1 MANPDNVAE
10 GFPFSGQTKIIIFYF
25 IKNILQRHAPSFAAG
40 CRMKNL
46 YVPTV
51 PIDCRMATIE
61 NAKEALA
68 GESQANRKYQA
79 FSDKAAE
86 EGFKNVATLYK
97 AASEAEAI
105 HAKKLLKVLSAIE
118 STEKNLEASIAGET
132 HEFTTMYPE
141 FVKAAEAEKRSDAV
155 LAFTHAMKAEE
166 VHAGLYRKALAAVKS
181 KQDLGREKVFL
192 CPVCGNIEMGKAPEK
207 CPICGVFGKQFREI
221 TL

>member
-1 MANPDNVAE
+1 
-10 GFPFSGQTKIIIFYF
+10 
-25 IKNILQRHAPSFAAG
+25 
-40 CRMKNL
+40 
-46 YVPTV
+46 
-51 PIDCRMATIE
+51 MATTD

-86 EGFKNVATLYK
+86 EGFKNIAVLYK

-105 HAKKLLKVLSAIE
+105 HAKKLLKVLTAVE
-118 STEKNLEASIAGET
+118 STAKNLEVSIAGET
-132 HEFTTMYPE
+132 HEFTIMYPE

-166 VHAGLYRKALAAVKS
+166 VHAGLYKKALAAIKAGN
-181 KQDLGREKVFL
+181 DLGREKVFL
-192 CPVCGNIEMGKAPEK
+192 CPVCGNIEIGKVPDK
-207 CPICGVFGKQFREI
+207 CPLCSAFGKQFREI

>member
-1 MANPDNVAE
+1 
-10 GFPFSGQTKIIIFYF
+10 
-25 IKNILQRHAPSFAAG
+25 
-40 CRMKNL
+40 
-46 YVPTV
+46 
-51 PIDCRMATIE
+51 MATTE

-79 FSDKAAE
+79 FSEKAAE
-86 EGFKNVATLYK
+86 EGFRNVAVLYK

-105 HAKKLLKVLSAIE
+105 HAKKLLKVLTAVE
-118 STEKNLEASIAGET
+118 STAKNLEASIAGET
-132 HEFTTMYPE
+132 HEFTIMYPA

-166 VHAGLYRKALAAVKS
+166 VHAGLYTKALAAVKAGT
-181 KQDLGREKVFL
+181 DLGREKVFL
-192 CPVCGNIEMGKAPEK
+192 CPICGNIEIGKAPDK